1 MRRDIDEIPL
11 VLQRI
16 QDEWNDGSMNRL
28 SAWTLERRLKARPR
42 DLSLVPAAATP
53 SATKLRPSSS
63 SLLPPSSSRLRLVR
77 SQARL
82 VKRAKGDLKSNQ
94 VDLLVTGCEVSLWL
108 GEQFAADLS
117 TCLTLL
123 NVKCVSANKLLGLLG
138 QDFPAPQTGHGFS
151 EGVWDLHDTVVL
163 IVRAPRAAR
172 SARSGM
178 KLSPPSLPPSLSR

>member
-28 SAWTLERRLKARPR
+28 SAWTLERRLKARLR
-42 DLSLVPAAATP
+42 DLFLVPAAATP

-63 SLLPPSSSRLRLVR
+63 SLLPPSAFRLRLRLVC

-108 GEQFAADLS
+108 GEQFAADLHLAVDAAPERILHSGIS
-117 TCLTLL
+117 T
-123 NVKCVSANKLLGLLG
+123 
-138 QDFPAPQTGHGFS
+138 
-151 EGVWDLHDTVVL
+151 LHTW
-163 IVRAPRAAR
+163 
-172 SARSGM
+172 
-178 KLSPPSLPPSLSR
+178 